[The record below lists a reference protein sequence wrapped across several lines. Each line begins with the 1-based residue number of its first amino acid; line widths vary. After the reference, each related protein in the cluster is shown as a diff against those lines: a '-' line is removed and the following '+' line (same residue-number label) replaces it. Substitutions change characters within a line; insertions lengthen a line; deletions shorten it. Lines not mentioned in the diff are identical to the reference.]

1 LVTFGAPRD
10 ATVAAFDINDRS
22 QVVGFYYS
30 RETGGHR
37 RAFYWDRCVG
47 WKPIGPFGA
56 PGELL
61 YSQAFDIS
69 PRGLVAGGYVT
80 TRGESRIFVWDARR
94 GGTDLGAVGGALA
107 GSEGVNAQGRVV
119 VSNGTVVTRRRNQLR
134 IAAPA
139 GRVVHGEG
147 INTRGAVV
155 GETLGP
161 AGDTRAFVW
170 TPRHGLTDLG
180 PADGPVQ
187 DSYDTVF
194 VNDRGQVAV
203 ISEGQARVSSR
214 R

>member
-1 LVTFGAPRD
+1 
-10 ATVAAFDINDRS
+10 
-22 QVVGFYYS
+22 
-30 RETGGHR
+30 
-37 RAFYWDRCVG
+37 
-47 WKPIGPFGA
+47 
-56 PGELL
+56 
-61 YSQAFDIS
+61 
-69 PRGLVAGGYVT
+69 
-80 TRGESRIFVWDARR
+80 
-94 GGTDLGAVGGALA
+94 
-107 GSEGVNAQGRVV
+107 VNAQGRVV

-203 ISEGQARVSSR
+203 ISEGQARVWSR